1 VTVLLDPPAAA
12 PHDGTVRRR
21 APWWWGAL
29 AGLLAVGA
37 ALAVGELVTGVLEGT
52 SSAVVSVGEVVVEN
66 APNWLKEF
74 AIRTFGENDKDA
86 LIAGTTITLVVVS
99 IVLGVASVR
108 RLSIGIV
115 GTVAFGVI
123 GVWAALTRTGA
134 SASDAWPSILGTAAG
149 VAVLWFL
156 LHRTSSAPAAA
167 SVSPAGAAAG
177 SEPVVPSIADEPTTL
192 AEPELP
198 AEPESEPELPA
209 TMRPSG
215 TRPAPAPA
223 GFDRRKFLVSAGLI
237 AGGVVVVG
245 TVGKGLQGRYSIDGA
260 RQAVALPPPASPATA
275 LPAGVDLGNGISPF
289 VTPNGDFYRV
299 DTALVAP
306 RVTPS
311 DWKLSIGGMVDN
323 PVEFSFQDLLDREL
337 IERDITLV
345 CVSNEIGGQYAGN
358 ARWLGVSLAALL
370 EEAGVQPGA
379 DQLVSRSVD
388 GWTAGSPTQVVMD
401 GRDAMVA
408 IGMNGEPLPVE
419 HGFPARL
426 VVPGLYGFVSAT
438 KWVTEL
444 ELTTFDAYDS
454 YWAQRGWA
462 KEAPIKTMAR
472 IDTPRGLATV
482 DAGTVPIGGVA
493 WAVHRGIEAVE
504 VRVDDGPWQKA
515 ELAAAP
521 TTNDTWRQW
530 VYPWEATTGRHS
542 ITARAT
548 DGTGDVQ
555 TDQRANPIPDGASG
569 WHTVV
574 VIVR

>member
-1 VTVLLDPPAAA
+1 MTALLDLAGAA
-12 PHDGTVRRR
+12 PNDRAVRRR
-21 APWWWGAL
+21 APLWWGAL

-37 ALAVGELVTGVLEGT
+37 ALAVGELITGILEGT

-66 APNWLKEF
+66 APSWLKDV

-99 IVLGVASVR
+99 VVLGVASVR
-108 RLSIGIV
+108 RLWIGV
-115 GTVAFGVI
+115 AGTAAFGVV
-123 GVWAALTRTGA
+123 GVGAALTRPGA
-134 SASDAWPSILGTAAG
+134 SASDAGPSILGTLAG
-149 VAVLWFL
+149 VGVLWLL
-156 LHRTSSAPAAA
+156 LHRTSTAPAV
-167 SVSPAGAAAG
+167 SSPAA
-177 SEPVVPSIADEPTTL
+177 EPLIETA
-192 AEPELP
+192 AEPEPLAP
-198 AEPESEPELPA
+198 PEPERPA
-209 TMRPSG
+209 TMRPTG
-215 TRPAPAPA
+215 ARPAPAPP
-223 GFDRRKFLVSAGLI
+223 GFDRRKFLVSAGLV
-237 AGGVVVVG
+237 AGGIVVVG
-245 TVGKGLQGRYSIDGA
+245 SVGKGLQGRYSVAGA
-260 RQAVALPPPASPATA
+260 RQAVTLPPPASPAMA
-275 LPAGVDLGNGISPF
+275 LPAGVELGTAGISPF
-289 VTPNGDFYRV
+289 VTPNGEFYRV
-299 DTALVAP
+299 DTALIAP

-323 PVEFSFQDLLDREL
+323 PIEVTFEELLDRE
-337 IERDITLV
+337 ITERDITLV
-345 CVSNEIGGQYAGN
+345 CVSNEVGGQYAGN
-358 ARWLGVSLAALL
+358 ARWLGVSLASLL

-388 GWTAGSPTQVVMD
+388 GWTAGSPTRVVMD

-438 KWVTEL
+438 KWVTQL
-444 ELTTFDAYDS
+444 ELTTFDAYDP

-462 KEAPIKTMAR
+462 KDAPIKTMAR

-504 VRVDDGPWQKA
+504 VRVDDGPWEPA
-515 ELAAAP
+515 ELGVAP
-521 TTNDTWRQW
+521 ATNDTWHQW
-530 VYPWEATTGRHS
+530 VHPWEATSGRHS
-542 ITARAT
+542 ITVRAT
-548 DGTGDVQ
+548 DGTGEVQ
-555 TDQRANPIPDGASG
+555 TDQRADPIPDGASG